1 MPYAY
6 NVYTG
11 NGSATQYTIGF
22 PYIRKEHVKV
32 FVNYVDTT
40 FTFANDT
47 TAQLSSAP
55 ANGVQVEVRRIT
67 PADNV
72 LVDYTDGST
81 LTAADLDTNALQQLY
96 LDQELD
102 DAQKRVVTISSTTG
116 LPTLGNQRLTN
127 VSDPTGAQD
136 AATKNYVDTNF
147 QPLDAELT
155 ELATMSSGTASA
167 LADLTQTETQIL
179 DGATVTTAELNT
191 LDGITASTA
200 ELNKLDGVT
209 ANTAELNKLDGVTAS
224 TAELNILD
232 GVTATAAEINKL
244 DGVTAS
250 TSELNTLDGVTATA
264 AEINKLDGVTATT
277 AELNFVDGVTSAIQS
292 QIDGKQPLDS
302 ELTELSTMQSGTAS
316 ALADLTQAE
325 VQVLDGATLST
336 AELNKL
342 DGVTSTTNELNI
354 LDGVTATTTELN
366 VTDGLTA
373 ATAEL
378 NQLDGKTI
386 SSTLTPANTN
396 DIPTS
401 SAVNTFVSG
410 LLNALGGF
418 VAIPNE
424 TSFPT
429 TNPDPSDNAGT
440 VVSIADAGGVVVDAN
455 GASTTG
461 RTTGNVTVTI
471 TGFPSSLQS
480 TTLGAGLGLQVQT
493 TSTLNT
499 YTYHKL
505 IAKETD
511 VVQLSDDINDFN
523 ARYRVSA
530 NAPTT
535 DLDAGD
541 LWFDTTAGKMKV
553 YDANDSAWEE
563 VQSVGNFF
571 INTLSSSSGTGGGS
585 ATFNGSAYRFT
596 LSNAGANA
604 QQMLVSVN
612 GVIQKPNSGTS
623 QPSEGF
629 AIDTNDI
636 IFAAAPASGASHFIV
651 TIGSTV
657 NIGQPSNNTVDTSE
671 LVDGAVTNA
680 KVSSSAAIAGTKI
693 SPDFGTQDVETDGN
707 VYAQR
712 IGVNTSTPRSVSGF
726 GSLAVDGTSG
736 SFVDLFRNGTREG
749 TAAVDS
755 GGFKLEAV
763 GSSTPLIVITNGSE
777 RLRVDSS
784 GNLGLGVTNPGNFK
798 AGAENLV
805 IGSGS
810 GAEGMTIYSASNA
823 SGRICFADNDGASD
837 EERGVIQ
844 YAHDD
849 NHMQFNTDAT
859 ERMRITS
866 AGNVGVNTNSPDTKL
881 EVSGGQNQT
890 ANQFTDLL
898 RVAANANNDSA
909 SGTVQ
914 LNFGIQPSHTD
925 AANRMARIQSITQG
939 GDTRNL
945 LINPSGGNVGI
956 GTTLPQGAL
965 QVSRGSGNAK
975 IFIHRTNAAANTNDY
990 GSIIWRSNGGNNNG
1004 VVAVA
1009 RQSAENDGYM
1019 FFSTA
1024 SGGTLSER
1032 MRIFA
1037 GGGVGISTTN
1047 QIASAPLT
1055 IGGTNGVQVRST
1067 GVDGTFA
1074 DTFSSFYSGNN
1085 NEKNVIKTAVSS
1097 NGNGSGFL
1105 FEGSNGGGSASTTD
1119 MYKMCRTEHKVY
1131 IAGTELYRIDNNRV
1145 ISIADSN
1152 PGTGHHVHIAYSP
1165 NQKGCVYLENFAYY
1179 SAQPALT
1186 INDQDTNSARNME
1199 DVQFKRAGN
1208 LKGYIRIGPSSVTY
1222 STSSSDRR
1230 AKKNFEDWTED
1241 NLVKFKTLSPQLFNW
1256 IEEED
1261 GAEKTKGFIAQD
1273 NLEKFPEAYPLT
1285 SATDRYSFNPPGMV
1299 AYMMKALQEAALK
1312 IETLETQNASLE
1324 ARLTALEG
1332 AS

>member
-55 ANGVQVEVRRIT
+55 ANGVRVEVRRVT

-102 DAQKRVVTISSTTG
+102 DAQKQVVTISSTTG

-147 QPLDAELT
+147 QPVDAELT

-167 LADLTQTETQIL
+167 LADLSQTETQIL

-209 ANTAELNKLDGVTAS
+209 ADTAELNKLDGVTAS

-277 AELNFVDGVTSAIQS
+277 AELNFVDGVTSAIQN

-373 ATAEL
+373 STSEL

-471 TGFPSSLQS
+471 TGFPTSLQS
-480 TTLGAGLGLQVQT
+480 STLAAGLGLQVQT

-523 ARYRVSA
+523 ARYRVSD

-535 DLDAGD
+535 DLDEGD
-541 LWFDTTAGKMKV
+541 LWYDKTANKMKV
-553 YDANDSAWEE
+553 YDTSTSAWKE

-629 AIDTNDI
+629 AIQNNDI

-651 TIGSTV
+651 TLGSTV

-693 SPDFGTQDVETDGN
+693 SPNFGSQNVITTGNAGIGVTSPDENLHVYSSSGAIKIDSSGDAALRFATGGTNKFSIFQSGGTLRFFDNSNSAERMRIDASGRVGIGTSSPGHLLVLKGTQAFEATNSTNDWLAYTYTDNTFRLNYNGAGADEVVIDSSGNVGIGTSSVNSSYGTNVNIHSTATDG
-707 VYAQR
+707 AR
-712 IGVNTSTPRSVSGF
+712 LKIS
-726 GSLAVDGTSG
+726 DGTSG
-736 SFVDLFRNGTREG
+736 NGNVDGLDIIHQSGVAYIIQRESNDIRFS
-749 TAAVDS
+749 TA
-755 GGFKLEAV
+755 
-763 GSSTPLIVITNGSE
+763 
-777 RLRVDSS
+777 
-784 GNLGLGVTNPGNFK
+784 
-798 AGAENLV
+798 
-805 IGSGS
+805 
-810 GAEGMTIYSASNA
+810 NA
-823 SGRICFADNDGASD
+823 
-837 EERGVIQ
+837 
-844 YAHDD
+844 
-849 NHMQFNTDAT
+849 

-866 AGNVGVNTNSPDTKL
+866 AGRLGIGDTSPANNL
-881 EVSGGQNQT
+881 VVSGTASTQAKFTCTGGTSVYQRFQNTDNQRGYVGYEGKRLVFYADNGSNT
-890 ANQFTDLL
+890 ADK
-898 RVAANANNDSA
+898 RVAFMDADGLKFNNDTAAANALSDYEE
-909 SGTVQ
+909 GTFTPTPQFGGGSTGMTYNTAPTGHYTKIGNLVFVQ
-914 LNFGIQPSHTD
+914 LGFHFSNK
-925 AANRMARIQSITQG
+925 
-939 GDTRNL
+939 
-945 LINPSGGNVGI
+945 
-956 GTTLPQGAL
+956 GTST
-965 QVSRGSGNAK
+965 GS
-975 IFIHRTNAAANTNDY
+975 F
-990 GSIIWRSNGGNNNG
+990 
-1004 VVAVA
+1004 
-1009 RQSAENDGYM
+1009 
-1019 FFSTA
+1019 
-1024 SGGTLSER
+1024 
-1032 MRIFA
+1032 
-1037 GGGVGISTTN
+1037 
-1047 QIASAPLT
+1047 T
-1055 IGGTNGVQVRST
+1055 IGGLPYAVANTGSFRHPNSVVNAHNMQST
-1067 GVDGTFA
+1067 GMIFGALGAGTAINYRKLNESQA
-1074 DTFSSFYSGNN
+1074 DTVPGHGDFKNNTGFYHSM
-1085 NEKNVIKTAVSS
+1085 VY
-1097 NGNGSGFL
+1097 
-1105 FEGSNGGGSASTTD
+1105 TT
-1119 MYKMCRTEHKVY
+1119 
-1131 IAGTELYRIDNNRV
+1131 
-1145 ISIADSN
+1145 
-1152 PGTGHHVHIAYSP
+1152 
-1165 NQKGCVYLENFAYY
+1165 
-1179 SAQPALT
+1179 
-1186 INDQDTNSARNME
+1186 
-1199 DVQFKRAGN
+1199 
-1208 LKGYIRIGPSSVTY
+1208 
-1222 STSSSDRR
+1222 
-1230 AKKNFEDWTED
+1230 
-1241 NLVKFKTLSPQLFNW
+1241 
-1256 IEEED
+1256 
-1261 GAEKTKGFIAQD
+1261 
-1273 NLEKFPEAYPLT
+1273 
-1285 SATDRYSFNPPGMV
+1285 
-1299 AYMMKALQEAALK
+1299 
-1312 IETLETQNASLE
+1312 
-1324 ARLTALEG
+1324 
-1332 AS
+1332 

>member
-55 ANGVQVEVRRIT
+55 ANGVRVEVRRVT

-102 DAQKRVVTISSTTG
+102 DAQKQVVTISSTTG

-209 ANTAELNKLDGVTAS
+209 ADTAELNKLDGVTAS
-224 TAELNILD
+224 TAEINILD

-277 AELNFVDGVTSAIQS
+277 AELNFVDGVTSAIQN

-302 ELTELSTMQSGTAS
+302 ELTELATMQSTTAS

-325 VQVLDGATLST
+325 VQILDGATVST
-336 AELNKL
+336 AELNTL
-342 DGVTSTTNELNI
+342 DGITSTTTELNV

-373 ATAEL
+373 STSEL

-410 LLNALGGF
+410 LINALGGF

-440 VVSIADAGGVVVDAN
+440 VVSIADAGGIVVDAA
-455 GASTTG
+455 GASTTS

-471 TGFPSSLQS
+471 TGFPTSLRSS
-480 TTLGAGLGLQVQT
+480 TLAAGLGLQVQT

-523 ARYRVSA
+523 ARYRVSD

-535 DLDAGD
+535 DLDEGD
-541 LWFDTTAGKMKV
+541 LWYDKTANKMKV
-553 YDANDSAWEE
+553 YDTSTSAWKE

-693 SPDFGTQDVETDGN
+693 SPSFGSQNVVTSGAVGIGASPAAGRKLQVLGTGTSVEIGSFNTSSLIKFTNTAASVGFLGYQSDNLVFYTNNTERFRVSSNGN
-707 VYAQR
+707 V
-712 IGVNTSTPRSVSGF
+712 GVGETSPDRLLHLKGASS
-726 GSLAVDGTSG
+726 
-736 SFVDLFRNGTREG
+736 
-749 TAAVDS
+749 TAYS
-755 GGFKLEAV
+755 GGSDTADYNFLKIENTTDDKSAGVFFQIGGNGEAA
-763 GSSTPLIVITNGSE
+763 ITATEVADGATDIAFQNRGGGVRSE
-777 RLRVDSS
+777 KMRIDSS
-784 GNLGLGVTNPGNFK
+784 GNVGINQSAPAGLLHLAK
-798 AGAENLV
+798 
-805 IGSGS
+805 GSGNCKIILQR
-810 GAEGMTIYSASNA
+810 GNSASN
-823 SGRICFADNDGASD
+823 
-837 EERGVIQ
+837 
-844 YAHDD
+844 
-849 NHMQFNTDAT
+849 TD
-859 ERMRITS
+859 
-866 AGNVGVNTNSPDTKL
+866 
-881 EVSGGQNQT
+881 
-890 ANQFTDLL
+890 
-898 RVAANANNDSA
+898 
-909 SGTVQ
+909 
-914 LNFGIQPSHTD
+914 
-925 AANRMARIQSITQG
+925 
-939 GDTRNL
+939 
-945 LINPSGGNVGI
+945 
-956 GTTLPQGAL
+956 
-965 QVSRGSGNAK
+965 
-975 IFIHRTNAAANTNDY
+975 DY
-990 GSIIWRSNGGNNNG
+990 GSILWQSSAANNNG
-1004 VVAVA
+1004 AIGVA

-1032 MRIFA
+1032 MRILSS
-1037 GGGVGISTTN
+1037 GG
-1047 QIASAPLT
+1047 LT
-1055 IGGTNGVQVRST
+1055 FNGDTAAANALSDYEEGTWTPSLTSSSGTITSLSGTSGRYTKIGRTVYA
-1067 GVDGTFA
+1067 TFA
-1074 DTFSSFYSGNN
+1074 VTINVVGTANGAYLTVSGLPFTSHGSGAQIIQQGTVREQSVNGFLSN
-1085 NEKNVIKTAVSS
+1085 INLGPNATACGLHRYDNSGIAVSS
-1097 NGNGSGFL
+1097 GNYHGSI
-1105 FEGSNGGGSASTTD
+1105 T
-1119 MYKMCRTEHKVY
+1119 Y
-1131 IAGTELYRIDNNRV
+1131 
-1145 ISIADSN
+1145 
-1152 PGTGHHVHIAYSP
+1152 
-1165 NQKGCVYLENFAYY
+1165 
-1179 SAQPALT
+1179 
-1186 INDQDTNSARNME
+1186 
-1199 DVQFKRAGN
+1199 DVA
-1208 LKGYIRIGPSSVTY
+1208 
-1222 STSSSDRR
+1222 
-1230 AKKNFEDWTED
+1230 
-1241 NLVKFKTLSPQLFNW
+1241 
-1256 IEEED
+1256 
-1261 GAEKTKGFIAQD
+1261 
-1273 NLEKFPEAYPLT
+1273 
-1285 SATDRYSFNPPGMV
+1285 
-1299 AYMMKALQEAALK
+1299 
-1312 IETLETQNASLE
+1312 
-1324 ARLTALEG
+1324 
-1332 AS
+1332 

>member
-1 MPYAY
+1 
-6 NVYTG
+6 
-11 NGSATQYTIGF
+11 
-22 PYIRKEHVKV
+22 
-32 FVNYVDTT
+32 
-40 FTFANDT
+40 
-47 TAQLSSAP
+47 
-55 ANGVQVEVRRIT
+55 
-67 PADNV
+67 
-72 LVDYTDGST
+72 
-81 LTAADLDTNALQQLY
+81 
-96 LDQELD
+96 
-102 DAQKRVVTISSTTG
+102 
-116 LPTLGNQRLTN
+116 
-127 VSDPTGAQD
+127 
-136 AATKNYVDTNF
+136 
-147 QPLDAELT
+147 
-155 ELATMSSGTASA
+155 MSSGTASA

-373 ATAEL
+373 STAEL

-636 IFAAAPASGASHFIV
+636 IFAAAPASGASHFII
-651 TIGSTV
+651 TQGSTV

-680 KVSSSAAIAGTKI
+680 KVSSTAAIASSKLAKPIDFADNENARFGNSQDLEIYHDGSNSYVNHSGTGDLIVRTTTDDKDVILATDNGSGGITNYVLADGSTGEVVLYHLGSRKLETKSGGIDVTGEVQCDSLDVDGAADISGSATFGGSLDLTDSTIDLYSQTTNAASRTFQLFSDIGGTKI
-693 SPDFGTQDVETDGN
+693 EKAAILADGSSEFNGNMLLSVNDSGT
-707 VYAQR
+707 
-712 IGVNTSTPRSVSGF
+712 S
-726 GSLAVDGTSG
+726 VDG
-736 SFVDLFRNGTREG
+736 VDQLILRNTNNGGNTLAGIRFEASSNSATDHFIVQKKHGGGTG
-749 TAAVDS
+749 TD
-755 GGFKLEAV
+755 
-763 GSSTPLIVITNGSE
+763 LIVQQGTSE
-777 RLRVDSS
+777 RLRFHEQGGITFGGESAAVNALDYYEEGTYVPTVNLTSTPITGITYTRQAGYYTRV
-784 GNLGLGVTNPGNFK
+784 GNLCHVSIWISWSARTTNSNSTACISLPFTSHNSGDYRGAIHVSTENCTYNDYGFSSSSTRNIGAFSGTHINTNVAYMELSFTGKNGGAWGSAGILLNGLG
-798 AGAENLV
+798 A
-805 IGSGS
+805 
-810 GAEGMTIYSASNA
+810 
-823 SGRICFADNDGASD
+823 
-837 EERGVIQ
+837 
-844 YAHDD
+844 
-849 NHMQFNTDAT
+849 
-859 ERMRITS
+859 
-866 AGNVGVNTNSPDTKL
+866 
-881 EVSGGQNQT
+881 
-890 ANQFTDLL
+890 
-898 RVAANANNDSA
+898 
-909 SGTVQ
+909 
-914 LNFGIQPSHTD
+914 
-925 AANRMARIQSITQG
+925 
-939 GDTRNL
+939 
-945 LINPSGGNVGI
+945 SGGNMQ
-956 GTTLPQGAL
+956 LA
-965 QVSRGSGNAK
+965 GS
-975 IFIHRTNAAANTNDY
+975 Y
-990 GSIIWRSNGGNNNG
+990 
-1004 VVAVA
+1004 
-1009 RQSAENDGYM
+1009 
-1019 FFSTA
+1019 
-1024 SGGTLSER
+1024 L
-1032 MRIFA
+1032 
-1037 GGGVGISTTN
+1037 
-1047 QIASAPLT
+1047 
-1055 IGGTNGVQVRST
+1055 VQ
-1067 GVDGTFA
+1067 
-1074 DTFSSFYSGNN
+1074 
-1085 NEKNVIKTAVSS
+1085 
-1097 NGNGSGFL
+1097 
-1105 FEGSNGGGSASTTD
+1105 
-1119 MYKMCRTEHKVY
+1119 
-1131 IAGTELYRIDNNRV
+1131 
-1145 ISIADSN
+1145 
-1152 PGTGHHVHIAYSP
+1152 
-1165 NQKGCVYLENFAYY
+1165 
-1179 SAQPALT
+1179 
-1186 INDQDTNSARNME
+1186 
-1199 DVQFKRAGN
+1199 
-1208 LKGYIRIGPSSVTY
+1208 
-1222 STSSSDRR
+1222 
-1230 AKKNFEDWTED
+1230 
-1241 NLVKFKTLSPQLFNW
+1241 
-1256 IEEED
+1256 
-1261 GAEKTKGFIAQD
+1261 
-1273 NLEKFPEAYPLT
+1273 
-1285 SATDRYSFNPPGMV
+1285 
-1299 AYMMKALQEAALK
+1299 
-1312 IETLETQNASLE
+1312 
-1324 ARLTALEG
+1324 
-1332 AS
+1332 

>member
-55 ANGVQVEVRRIT
+55 ANGVRVEVRRVT

-102 DAQKRVVTISSTTG
+102 DAQKQVVTISSTTG

-147 QPLDAELT
+147 QPVDAELT

-167 LADLTQTETQIL
+167 LADLTQAETQIL

-209 ANTAELNKLDGVTAS
+209 ADTAELNKLDGVTAS

-277 AELNFVDGVTSAIQS
+277 AELNFVDGVTSAIQN

-373 ATAEL
+373 STSEL

-418 VAIPNE
+418 VAISDE

-440 VVSIADAGGVVVDAN
+440 VVSIADAGGIVVDAA

-471 TGFPSSLQS
+471 TGFPTSLRSS
-480 TTLGAGLGLQVQT
+480 TLAAGLGLQVQT

-511 VVQLSDDINDFN
+511 ITQLSDDINDFN

-585 ATFNGSAYRFT
+585 ATFNDNAYRFT
-596 LSNAGANA
+596 LSNAGTTA

-636 IFAAAPASGASHFIV
+636 IFAAPPATGASYFIV

-693 SPDFGTQDVETDGN
+693 NPDFGTQTIVTTGSLGVGTSPGQKLHVVGN
-707 VYAQR
+707 AAITGSV
-712 IGVNTSTPRSVSGF
+712 GVGTTSASFSSF
-726 GSLAVDGTSG
+726 GSNTGGIHIKDVGSSSNALKLESG
-736 SFVDLFRNGTREG
+736 SNLFHIAAGASKNYIFGSTSHPLGISTNGTERLSITADGLVGIGSSSPNATLEVSSAGTCTLNIVSDNDNSGTNNDSLINFRVDANNNTPVAALGYDQSEGNFVFFTNGTRALRIDSSQRVMIGTTTEG
-749 TAAVDS
+749 NASADNLTVASS
-755 GGFKLEAV
+755 GETGITIRS
-763 GSSTPLIVITNGSE
+763 GSSSNGNIYFSDATFGDAEYKGIVAYE
-777 RLRVDSS
+777 H
-784 GNLGLGVTNPGNFK
+784 PGNAMSF
-798 AGAENLV
+798 
-805 IGSGS
+805 S
-810 GAEGMTIYSASNA
+810 
-823 SGRICFADNDGASD
+823 
-837 EERGVIQ
+837 
-844 YAHDD
+844 
-849 NHMQFNTDAT
+849 TDSV
-859 ERMRITS
+859 ERMRIDSSGRVLVGATS
-866 AGNVGVNTNSPDTKL
+866 SRTAGGINCHLHVEGTGANGSSLTLIRNTNGATNPPYLFFGKTR
-881 EVSGGQNQT
+881 SGSIGGTTAVQNG
-890 ANQFTDLL
+890 DLL
-898 RVAANANNDSA
+898 
-909 SGTVQ
+909 GY
-914 LNFGIQPSHTD
+914 LGW
-925 AANRMARIQSITQG
+925 
-939 GDTRNL
+939 
-945 LINPSGGNVGI
+945 
-956 GTTLPQGAL
+956 QGADGNDL
-965 QVSRGSGNAK
+965 DGTAAAIQATIDNTPGSNDMPGRLEFLTTRDGNNSPVIAMVINHKGELRLGYGNSDPISTDHAHSIGDPGLDQVTTNLARFVMQEKSGDWISFKDGSGN
-975 IFIHRTNAAANTNDY
+975 HY
-990 GSIIWRSNGGNNNG
+990 G
-1004 VVAVA
+1004 
-1009 RQSAENDGYM
+1009 
-1019 FFSTA
+1019 
-1024 SGGTLSER
+1024 
-1032 MRIFA
+1032 
-1037 GGGVGISTTN
+1037 
-1047 QIASAPLT
+1047 T
-1055 IGGTNGVQVRST
+1055 IGR
-1067 GVDGTFA
+1067 
-1074 DTFSSFYSGNN
+1074 
-1085 NEKNVIKTAVSS
+1085 
-1097 NGNGSGFL
+1097 NGSGVSY
-1105 FEGSNGGGSASTTD
+1105 GSNSDYRLKNNVQNFTGGIT
-1119 MYKMCRTEHKVY
+1119 
-1131 IAGTELYRIDNNRV
+1131 
-1145 ISIADSN
+1145 
-1152 PGTGHHVHIAYSP
+1152 
-1165 NQKGCVYLENFAYY
+1165 
-1179 SAQPALT
+1179 
-1186 INDQDTNSARNME
+1186 
-1199 DVQFKRAGN
+1199 
-1208 LKGYIRIGPSSVTY
+1208 
-1222 STSSSDRR
+1222 
-1230 AKKNFEDWTED
+1230 
-1241 NLVKFKTLSPQLFNW
+1241 LVKQLRPVTFNW
-1256 IEEED
+1256 NELSGNAD
-1261 GAEKTKGFIAQD
+1261 TTSTQRGFLAHEVQAVEPAAVTGNKD
-1273 NLEKFPEAYPLT
+1273 EM
-1285 SATDRYSFNPPGMV
+1285 DRYGDCFDAEGIKTQTNVFEHQAKEGETWTFQSEGIRDQQLDPAKLVPILT
-1299 AYMMKALQEAALK
+1299 AALQEAIAK

>member
-55 ANGVQVEVRRIT
+55 ANGVRVEVRRVT

-102 DAQKRVVTISSTTG
+102 DAQKQVVTISSTTG

-147 QPLDAELT
+147 QPVDAELT

-209 ANTAELNKLDGVTAS
+209 ADTAELNKLDGVTAS

-277 AELNFVDGVTSAIQS
+277 AELNFVDGVTSAIQN

-373 ATAEL
+373 STSEL

-471 TGFPSSLQS
+471 TGFPTSLQS
-480 TTLGAGLGLQVQT
+480 STLAAGLGLQVQT

-511 VVQLSDDINDFN
+511 ITQLSDDINDFN
-523 ARYRVSA
+523 ARYRVSD

-535 DLDAGD
+535 DLDEGD
-541 LWFDTTAGKMKV
+541 LWYDRTANKMKV
-553 YDANDSAWEE
+553 YDTSTSAWKE

-693 SPDFGTQDVETDGN
+693 SPDFGSQNIVTTGS
-707 VYAQR
+707 AG
-712 IGVNTSTPRSVSGF
+712 IGTTSPSFSTF
-726 GSLAVDGTSG
+726 GSNTGGIHIKDVGSSNSGIKIEQGSNHLHLITSG
-736 SFVDLFRNGTREG
+736 SRNFIH
-749 TAAVDS
+749 S
-755 GGFKLEAV
+755 G
-763 GSSTPLIVITNGSE
+763 SNIPLAFSTNGSE
-777 RLRVDSS
+777 RLRIDSS
-784 GNLGLGVTNPGNFK
+784 GRVGIGTSSPSRLLQVS
-798 AGAENLV
+798 
-805 IGSGS
+805 GSGS
-810 GAEGMTIYSASNA
+810 QYAAVTSTTSSNA
-823 SGRICFADNDGASD
+823 GILFGDSSD
-837 EERGVIQ
+837 DDAGYVL
-844 YAHDD
+844 YANSVDALL
-849 NHMQFNTDAT
+849 FGTGGAT
-859 ERMRITS
+859 ERMRI
-866 AGNVGVNTNSPDTKL
+866 
-881 EVSGGQNQT
+881 
-890 ANQFTDLL
+890 
-898 RVAANANNDSA
+898 DS
-909 SGTVQ
+909 
-914 LNFGIQPSHTD
+914 D
-925 AANRMARIQSITQG
+925 
-939 GDTRNL
+939 
-945 LINPSGGNVGI
+945 GNVGI
-956 GTTLPQGAL
+956 GKSSNLLYRLTFAESSGDAGRIGW
-965 QVSRGSGNAK
+965 VSTSGNRKSSIDCANTAA
-975 IFIHRTNAAANTNDY
+975 IRFNVGTSDTERMRLTDNGLTFNGDTAAANALDDYEEGTWTPACAQFAAITSSGVYTKIGRVVYIEGLITRNTSTSPSATNVEVT
-990 GSIIWRSNGGNNNG
+990 GLPFTVSNIASTVTGNYWLDEGGPNTSLGDSVGAAYFTGTRVLLVKPTDPSQQTDTRYVQANDLSNN
-1004 VVAVA
+1004 
-1009 RQSAENDGYM
+1009 R
-1019 FFSTA
+1019 
-1024 SGGTLSER
+1024 
-1032 MRIFA
+1032 
-1037 GGGVGISTTN
+1037 GISFF
-1047 QIASAPLT
+1047 
-1055 IGGTNGVQVRST
+1055 GW
-1067 GVDGTFA
+1067 
-1074 DTFSSFYSGNN
+1074 
-1085 NEKNVIKTAVSS
+1085 
-1097 NGNGSGFL
+1097 
-1105 FEGSNGGGSASTTD
+1105 
-1119 MYKMCRTEHKVY
+1119 
-1131 IAGTELYRIDNNRV
+1131 YRV
-1145 ISIADSN
+1145 
-1152 PGTGHHVHIAYSP
+1152 
-1165 NQKGCVYLENFAYY
+1165 
-1179 SAQPALT
+1179 
-1186 INDQDTNSARNME
+1186 
-1199 DVQFKRAGN
+1199 
-1208 LKGYIRIGPSSVTY
+1208 
-1222 STSSSDRR
+1222 
-1230 AKKNFEDWTED
+1230 
-1241 NLVKFKTLSPQLFNW
+1241 
-1256 IEEED
+1256 
-1261 GAEKTKGFIAQD
+1261 
-1273 NLEKFPEAYPLT
+1273 
-1285 SATDRYSFNPPGMV
+1285 
-1299 AYMMKALQEAALK
+1299 
-1312 IETLETQNASLE
+1312 
-1324 ARLTALEG
+1324 
-1332 AS
+1332 

>member
-55 ANGVQVEVRRIT
+55 ANGVRVEVRRVT

-102 DAQKRVVTISSTTG
+102 DAQKQVVTISSTTG

-209 ANTAELNKLDGVTAS
+209 ADTAELNKLDGVTAS
-224 TAELNILD
+224 TAEINILD

-277 AELNFVDGVTSAIQS
+277 AELNFVDGVTSAIQN

-373 ATAEL
+373 STAEL

-440 VVSIADAGGVVVDAN
+440 VVSIADAGGVVVDAS
-455 GASTTG
+455 GVSTTG

-471 TGFPSSLQS
+471 NGFPSSLQS

-505 IAKETD
+505 IAKEAD

-523 ARYRVSA
+523 ARYRVSDT
-530 NAPTT
+530 APTT

-541 LWFDTTAGKMKV
+541 LWFDRTAGKMKV

-623 QPSEGF
+623 QPAEGF
-629 AIDTNDI
+629 AIENNDI
-636 IFAAAPASGASHFIV
+636 IFAAAPASGASHFII
-651 TIGSTV
+651 TQGSTV

-693 SPDFGTQDVETDGN
+693 SPN
-707 VYAQR
+707 
-712 IGVNTSTPRSVSGF
+712 F
-726 GSLAVDGTSG
+726 GSQNVVTTGSAGIGTTSPGSFNSDGRNLVVGTGSGGQGMSIYSGNSSYGTIYFADGTSG
-736 SFVDLFRNGTREG
+736 DALYQ
-749 TAAVDS
+749 
-755 GGFKLEAV
+755 GGVLYNHASNFM
-763 GSSTPLIVITNGSE
+763 
-777 RLRVDSS
+777 RLD
-784 GNLGLGVTNPGNFK
+784 T
-798 AGAENLV
+798 AGA
-805 IGSGS
+805 
-810 GAEGMTIYSASNA
+810 
-823 SGRICFADNDGASD
+823 
-837 EERGVIQ
+837 
-844 YAHDD
+844 
-849 NHMQFNTDAT
+849 
-859 ERMRITS
+859 ERMRIDSSGRVAIGHQSPSDPLHVKGASGIQFSIDTPSGGQYTQMSFRNDGTQKAALWWNNSSTSLESYVASGLFKWNIGSEKMRLDS
-866 AGNVGVNTNSPDTKL
+866 AGRLMIGTTTVGNSAADDLTIANSGFAGMTIRSSSSTAGTIYFADGTSGTENYQGIVQYVHSTDELQFYTNYAGDSNPRMRINSAGHVAIGTSTVNRTFQVGKNGAETFELEPGESANNNLSLHFNRNTNQYITNEVRAWDHTFLHQTSEKVRIGSNGLSFNGDTAAANALDDYEEGTFTPTVVPSSGSFTTAVYGIRDGHYTKIGRMVYFQILVNFSSFNRGSASGSVTITGLPFNRANNTTGIANVGQCNNWINPPTGGIVGVN
-881 EVSGGQNQT
+881 
-890 ANQFTDLL
+890 
-898 RVAANANNDSA
+898 
-909 SGTVQ
+909 
-914 LNFGIQPSHTD
+914 
-925 AANRMARIQSITQG
+925 SI
-939 GDTRNL
+939 
-945 LINPSGGNVGI
+945 
-956 GTTLPQGAL
+956 
-965 QVSRGSGNAK
+965 
-975 IFIHRTNAAANTNDY
+975 
-990 GSIIWRSNGGNNNG
+990 
-1004 VVAVA
+1004 
-1009 RQSAENDGYM
+1009 
-1019 FFSTA
+1019 
-1024 SGGTLSER
+1024 TLSE
-1032 MRIFA
+1032 
-1037 GGGVGISTTN
+1037 
-1047 QIASAPLT
+1047 
-1055 IGGTNGVQVRST
+1055 GTST
-1067 GVDGTFA
+1067 GFNNDFNEVSDMGT
-1074 DTFSSFYSGNN
+1074 
-1085 NEKNVIKTAVSS
+1085 
-1097 NGNGSGFL
+1097 
-1105 FEGSNGGGSASTTD
+1105 TT
-1119 MYKMCRTEHKVY
+1119 E
-1131 IAGTELYRIDNNRV
+1131 NRV
-1145 ISIADSN
+1145 HMNGWYMA
-1152 PGTGHHVHIAYSP
+1152 
-1165 NQKGCVYLENFAYY
+1165 
-1179 SAQPALT
+1179 
-1186 INDQDTNSARNME
+1186 
-1199 DVQFKRAGN
+1199 
-1208 LKGYIRIGPSSVTY
+1208 
-1222 STSSSDRR
+1222 
-1230 AKKNFEDWTED
+1230 
-1241 NLVKFKTLSPQLFNW
+1241 
-1256 IEEED
+1256 
-1261 GAEKTKGFIAQD
+1261 
-1273 NLEKFPEAYPLT
+1273 
-1285 SATDRYSFNPPGMV
+1285 AT
-1299 AYMMKALQEAALK
+1299 
-1312 IETLETQNASLE
+1312 
-1324 ARLTALEG
+1324 
-1332 AS
+1332 